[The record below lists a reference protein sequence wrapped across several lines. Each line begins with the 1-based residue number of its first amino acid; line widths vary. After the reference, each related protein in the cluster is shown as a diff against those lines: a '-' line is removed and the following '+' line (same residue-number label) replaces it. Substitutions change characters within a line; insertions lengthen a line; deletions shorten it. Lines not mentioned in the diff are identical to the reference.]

1 MEKKIE
7 EIKNELKAAYASELP
22 VFVEQYGTDKRSG
35 VQALVAKAR
44 KMIDAYEKEKQRTE
58 RMKKYEKEY
67 DSFGYICGIDEV
79 GRGPLAGPVVAGAV
93 ILPKDCQILYLN
105 DSKQLSEKKREELYD
120 IVMKE
125 AVSVGIG
132 YVSHERIDQIN
143 ILQELMKQCD
153 RQLAN

>member
-1 MEKKIE
+1 MEKKIG
-7 EIKNELKAAYASELP
+7 EIKNELKAACESELP
-22 VFVEQYGTDKRSG
+22 VFVERYEADRRSG

-44 KMIDAYEKEKQRTE
+44 KSMDAYEKEKQRTE
-58 RMKKYEKEY
+58 HMKRYEKEY

-120 IVMKE
+120 INLIN
-125 AVSVGIG
+125 SLVG
-132 YVSHERIDQIN
+132 RISN
-143 ILQELMKQCD
+143 PY
-153 RQLAN
+153 

>member
-79 GRGPLAGPVVAGAV
+79 GRGPLAGPVVVACCIMPRESMIEGV
-93 ILPKDCQILYLN
+93 N
-105 DSKQLSEKKREELYD
+105 DSKKNSREEKRKAL
-120 IVMKE
+120 
-125 AVSVGIG
+125 
-132 YVSHERIDQIN
+132 
-143 ILQELMKQCD
+143 
-153 RQLAN
+153 